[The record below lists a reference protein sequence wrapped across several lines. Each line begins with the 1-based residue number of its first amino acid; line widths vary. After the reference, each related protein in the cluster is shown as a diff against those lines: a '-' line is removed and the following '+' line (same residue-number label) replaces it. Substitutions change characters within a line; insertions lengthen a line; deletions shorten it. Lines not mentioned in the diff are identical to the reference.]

1 LNPGDKYAPEARRI
15 GFRGNRLATL
25 RGHCGDIWRWV
36 LGTLCKV
43 EQNACDQRHRPRLAL
58 TFSGLHGPPDRA
70 CLERAADPSHSAGI
84 DPEPLGDLTHAR
96 ACLMRA
102 SSSAAIGG
110 RPSLF
115 SQSRQT

>member
-1 LNPGDKYAPEARRI
+1 MRYSDRAEPLNPGDKYAPEARRI

-58 TFSGLHGPPDRA
+58 AFFWASWAADRA
-70 CLERAADPSHSAGI
+70 CSKGRLIPCTVPGLLYADPSLG
-84 DPEPLGDLTHAR
+84 PVGQLGPLPGDLFKF
-96 ACLMRA
+96 
-102 SSSAAIGG
+102 I
-110 RPSLF
+110 F
-115 SQSRQT
+115 Y